1 MASSLS
7 KVEAM
12 RTSPRW
18 SLDFDP
24 KSGAAPVFF
33 VCEICYGF
41 LMDMFSSMGIFFFVG
56 FLYWFIFMDVLNGVC
71 LFVRLYVVCLK
82 RRREG
87 IAWRPDV
94 SWSSWCLKL
103 GIGVVDVAAV
113 FGCCCWLDQHTR
125 IYIHIQM
132 CIWNEFN
139 SFFSVPSTSKWCYMI
154 RLLPTDDVNSPATR
168 FGRSSIMTLWF
179 SNLIFFKWCGW
190 KNGTSRQVRVIRN
203 RLDTCKSVFLHKYA
217 RGRVHF

>member
-1 MASSLS
+1 MYLNTHNIIYIYTRIYLGLPCFFLGNFNRISKEVPATQMASSLS

-33 VCEICYGF
+33 VSEICYGF
-41 LMDMFSSMGIFFFVG
+41 LMDMFSSMGIFFVG

-125 IYIHIQM
+125 IYISICAFEMNLTVSSQYRVLANGATWYVCSQQM
-132 CIWNEFN
+132 
-139 SFFSVPSTSKWCYMI
+139 M
-154 RLLPTDDVNSPATR
+154 
-168 FGRSSIMTLWF
+168 
-179 SNLIFFKWCGW
+179 
-190 KNGTSRQVRVIRN
+190 
-203 RLDTCKSVFLHKYA
+203 
-217 RGRVHF
+217 